1 MLIYDLSMSDF
12 IGILYLNMNWKS
24 LEFYLFKIQMF
35 LAFPRSLYIGTD
47 VQTLKNL
54 KESQQKIWSTVIF
67 TLGNLILKKYISV
80 MGINAY

>member
-1 MLIYDLSMSDF
+1 MSDF

-35 LAFPRSLYIGTD
+35 LAFSRSLYIGTD

-54 KESQQKIWSTVIF
+54 KESQQKI
-67 TLGNLILKKYISV
+67 
-80 MGINAY
+80 